1 MKLTK
6 RQYQKMIKESGGGFY
21 WDENGTIQGLPYSD
35 LKFYTAKGDL
45 SKRHVEAVLELE
57 DGMTLKG
64 KVHCHREKDK
74 PDLLELTGDFEKYA
88 PILHEIHT
96 FCEII
101 DNKYAIVELND
112 EQKKALEELKTL
124 AKKQTK

>member
-1 MKLTK
+1 MKITK
-6 RQYQKMIKESGGGFY
+6 GMYTQMIKQNGGGFY
-21 WDENGTIQGLPYSD
+21 WDEEGVIHVLSRSDIQL
-35 LKFYTAKGDL
+35 YTVKGALAKRNIDAIL
-45 SKRHVEAVLELE
+45 SFE

-64 KVHCHREKDK
+64 KVHCHHEKDK
-74 PDLLELTGDFEKYA
+74 PDLLELAGDFEKYA

-112 EQKKALEELKTL
+112 EQKKALEKLKTL
-124 AKKQTK
+124 ARKQTK